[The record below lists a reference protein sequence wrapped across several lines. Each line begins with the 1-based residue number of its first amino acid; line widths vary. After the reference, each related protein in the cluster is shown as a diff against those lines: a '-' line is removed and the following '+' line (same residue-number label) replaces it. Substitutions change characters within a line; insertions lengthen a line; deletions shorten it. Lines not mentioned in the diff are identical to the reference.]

1 MTRARQTV
9 LMLGA
14 VLVTLALGLGLT
26 VATVR
31 LENQA
36 GNRSPAA
43 SGSVTRVQVV
53 IARFLLQPRAC

>member
-36 GNRSPAA
+36 IAIRFARLA
-43 SGSVTRVQVV
+43 DLVQQ
-53 IARFLLQPRAC
+53 LKEQLDRAPG